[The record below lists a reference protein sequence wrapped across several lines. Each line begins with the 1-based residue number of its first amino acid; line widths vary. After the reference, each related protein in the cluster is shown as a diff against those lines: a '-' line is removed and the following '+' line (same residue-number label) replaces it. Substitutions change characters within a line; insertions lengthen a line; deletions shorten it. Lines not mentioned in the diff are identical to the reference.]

1 MSRIEEIYKGRV
13 FSLVR
18 EIVDLPNGRR
28 ANLDIIQH
36 PGAAAMLPVTDKG
49 LVLLLKQYRHA
60 AGGFLWEIPA
70 GTLNPDESPQQ
81 CAYREIEEETGYRAE
96 KMEKL
101 AVITPVPG
109 YSTEKIHIFL
119 ATGLTAST
127 QNLDQ
132 DEVLTVH
139 AFSQNQV
146 WAMLE
151 KGEITDAKT
160 ICALLLAKSTL
171 PGLV

>member
-1 MSRIEEIYKGRV
+1 MSNIEEIYKGRV

-18 EIVDLPNGRR
+18 ESVDLPNGRR
-28 ANLDIIQH
+28 ASLDIIRH
-36 PGAAAMLPVTDKG
+36 PGAAAMLPVTADG
-49 LVLLLKQYRHA
+49 LILLLKQYRHA

-70 GTLNPDESPQQ
+70 GTLNPNESPQQ
-81 CAYREIEEETGYRAE
+81 CAFREIEEETGYRAK

-101 AVITPVPG
+101 AEITPVPG

-119 ATGLTAST
+119 ATDLTAST

-132 DEVLTVH
+132 DEILSVH

-151 KGEITDAKT
+151 KGEIADAKT
-160 ICALLLAKSTL
+160 ICALLLAKSFL
-171 PGLV
+171 PGLG